1 MVSQFGQAVK
11 HEVYGQLVW
20 PGSKASSASLAKYSQ
35 SS

>member
-20 PGSKASSASLAKYSQ
+20 PGSKALSTASHHSE
-35 SS
+35 